1 MSSQDDEPTPPR
13 AQVPALVWAGLAVIV
28 VFLFLVVLRMLN
40 PPSMGATP
48 STPDIVVPAAAKPAA
63 SATPK
68 P

>member
-1 MSSQDDEPTPPR
+1 MSSQDDEPNPPP

-28 VFLFLVVLRMLN
+28 VFMFLVVLRMLN

-48 STPDIVVPAAAKPAA
+48 PTPDIGVPSAAEPAA
-63 SATPK
+63 TPN

>member
-48 STPDIVVPAAAKPAA
+48 STPDIVVPATAKPAA
-63 SATPK
+63 SATPE